1 MFGNRTITVTFP
13 NQGNIVI
20 SCEGNI
26 LYRYIE
32 ISKGFHDVSNCQDLF
47 EIFLKFPQQTST
59 FSLHLLS
66 QNLL

>member
-26 LYRYIE
+26 LDI
-32 ISKGFHDVSNCQDLF
+32 
-47 EIFLKFPQQTST
+47 LKFQRVFMTSVIAKIC
-59 FSLHLLS
+59 FKFF
-66 QNLL
+66 